1 MRRSCAEG
9 ENTSLGA
16 GRRLIGSEFVKV
28 LQINSVY
35 GVGSTGKITQ
45 ALHTAL
51 LADGADSIVLYG
63 RGPDAD
69 APGVYR
75 LCRNL
80 YGRANSLLS
89 RLTGLRYGGCNLAT
103 GKAFRIL
110 SKEQPDVV
118 HLQCINGNFINIYR
132 LISWLKEHQIPTVV
146 TLHAEF
152 MYTANCSHAF
162 DCERWKSGCGRCPR
176 QYAASKS
183 LLFDRTHASF
193 LRMQRAFSGFDTN
206 LRIVSVSPWLMERA
220 KSSPIFADNSHCVIL
235 NGIDTEIFRPC
246 RAEDLKELHNVS
258 YKRVIFHATA
268 MFSDEKE
275 DPKGGWYVLR
285 LAEEMP
291 DAVFIVAGK
300 HRLHGSIPANV
311 ILLGEIRDQL
321 LLARYYSLADLT
333 VLTSKRET
341 FSLICAESLCCGTPV
356 AGFCAGAP
364 EQISI
369 PQYSRF
375 VPNGDLDALREC
387 IVQML
392 AIPYDGRQIAQ
403 AAHKLYAKETMI
415 HKYKALY
422 QEVLCGE
429 QR

>member
-1 MRRSCAEG
+1 
-9 ENTSLGA
+9 
-16 GRRLIGSEFVKV
+16 
-28 LQINSVY
+28 
-35 GVGSTGKITQ
+35 
-45 ALHTAL
+45 
-51 LADGADSIVLYG
+51 
-63 RGPDAD
+63 
-69 APGVYR
+69 
-75 LCRNL
+75 
-80 YGRANSLLS
+80 
-89 RLTGLRYGGCNLAT
+89 
-103 GKAFRIL
+103 
-110 SKEQPDVV
+110 
-118 HLQCINGNFINIYR
+118 
-132 LISWLKEHQIPTVV
+132 
-146 TLHAEF
+146 
-152 MYTANCSHAF
+152 
-162 DCERWKSGCGRCPR
+162 
-176 QYAASKS
+176 
-183 LLFDRTHASF
+183 
-193 LRMQRAFSGFDTN
+193 MQRAFSGFDTN

-258 YKRVIFHATA
+258 HKRVIFHATA

-300 HRLHGSIPANV
+300 HRLHGSLPANV

-403 AAHKLYAKETMI
+403 AAQKLYAKETMI

>member
-9 ENTSLGA
+9 ENISLGA
-16 GRRLIGSEFVKV
+16 GRCLIGSEFVKV

-103 GKAFRIL
+103 GKALRIL

-132 LISWLKEHQIPTVV
+132 LISWLKEHQIPTVI

-162 DCERWKSGCGRCPR
+162 DCERWKSGCGR
-176 QYAASKS
+176 
-183 LLFDRTHASF
+183 
-193 LRMQRAFSGFDTN
+193 
-206 LRIVSVSPWLMERA
+206 
-220 KSSPIFADNSHCVIL
+220 
-235 NGIDTEIFRPC
+235 
-246 RAEDLKELHNVS
+246 
-258 YKRVIFHATA
+258 
-268 MFSDEKE
+268 
-275 DPKGGWYVLR
+275 
-285 LAEEMP
+285 
-291 DAVFIVAGK
+291 
-300 HRLHGSIPANV
+300 
-311 ILLGEIRDQL
+311 
-321 LLARYYSLADLT
+321 
-333 VLTSKRET
+333 
-341 FSLICAESLCCGTPV
+341 
-356 AGFCAGAP
+356 
-364 EQISI
+364 
-369 PQYSRF
+369 
-375 VPNGDLDALREC
+375 
-387 IVQML
+387 
-392 AIPYDGRQIAQ
+392 
-403 AAHKLYAKETMI
+403 
-415 HKYKALY
+415 
-422 QEVLCGE
+422 
-429 QR
+429 